1 MFEIPASLLSWFYG
15 LTNSYTIAIALIA
28 AVVMAITT
36 PLTLKSTKGMLE
48 MQKLAPE
55 MRKLQNEHR
64 NDRTKL
70 NEEMM
75 KLYQEHKVN
84 PMASCLPLLAQAPVF
99 YIMFRVLQGMAY
111 APKGAAEPVAAAV
124 WGAFDRQDEISD
136 PGFIPRYL
144 AIDSALYK
152 SLFGEQSIMT
162 LGLDLSKSAAEAVG
176 EGFGTG
182 IWYVLLVVLL
192 AVLYF
197 VQQRMVAARA
207 AISPT
212 MSVGQQ
218 KLMQYLPVF
227 FAIFQIFF
235 LAALVVFYLFQT
247 VFRIVQQAYI
257 TRAFYGHDESLGRQ
271 AQRAGEAA
279 REEAKKNPDGGGGGF
294 FAQAKRDLGGPA
306 PDGKGKGTGGPK
318 KPPSG
323 KPPSGK
329 DAKDGGAK
337 KPGPSDSNN
346 KNPKQL
352 QNGRDG
358 KGGTPPLTSKRV
370 TPPKNRP
377 TPSAGAKGRPTPSRQ
392 EAQANKARETKA
404 SKSTRPD
411 SSKKP
416 S

>member
-1 MFEIPASLLSWFYG
+1 MFEIPAALLSWFYG
-15 LTNSYTIAIALIA
+15 LTNSYTIAIGMIA

-48 MQKLAPE
+48 MQRLAPE
-55 MRKLQNEHR
+55 MRKLQNEYR

-99 YIMFRVLQGMAY
+99 YIMFRVLRGMAY
-111 APKGAAEPVAAAV
+111 EPVGAARPISDAV
-124 WGAFDRQDEISD
+124 WTAFNRPDEVAN

-144 AIDSALYK
+144 AIDSALYQ
-152 SLFGEQSIMT
+152 SLFGEQSIMS
-162 LGLDLSKSAAEAVG
+162 LGIDLSKSAAEAVA
-176 EGFGTG
+176 EGFTTG

-207 AISPT
+207 SISPT
-212 MSVGQQ
+212 MSAGQA

-235 LAALVVFYLFQT
+235 LAALVVYYLFQT

-279 REEAKKNPDGGGGGF
+279 REEAKNNPDGGGGGF
-294 FAQAKRDLGGPA
+294 FAQAKRDLAGPTPDAKGGGSKKSGNDA
-306 PDGKGKGTGGPK
+306 KGAAAK
-318 KPPSG
+318 KPP
-323 KPPSGK
+323 
-329 DAKDGGAK
+329 AGAK
-337 KPGPSDSNN
+337 GATA
-346 KNPKQL
+346 
-352 QNGRDG
+352 
-358 KGGTPPLTSKRV
+358 TPASTSKRV

-377 TPSAGAKGRPTPSRQ
+377 TPSSGAKGRPTPTRQ
-392 EAQANKARETKA
+392 EAQANKAKA
-404 SKSTRPD
+404 SKSSKGSKSSRPK
-411 SSKKP
+411 SSKK
-416 S
+416 SS

>member
-1 MFEIPASLLSWFYG
+1 MFEIPAALLSWFYG
-15 LTNSYTIAIALIA
+15 LTNSYTIAIAMIA

-55 MRKLQNEHR
+55 MRKLQNEYR

-99 YIMFRVLQGMAY
+99 YIMFRVLRGWAY
-111 APKGAAEPVAAAV
+111 RPIGAARPVSDAV
-124 WGAFDRQDEISD
+124 WGAFDRPDEVLN

-162 LGLDLSKSAAEAVG
+162 FGIDLSKSAAQAVAD
-176 EGFGTG
+176 GFGTG

-192 AVLYF
+192 AALYF

-207 AISPT
+207 SISPT
-212 MSVGQQ
+212 MSASQQ

-227 FAIFQIFF
+227 FAVFQIFF
-235 LAALVVFYLFQT
+235 LAALVVYYIFQT
-247 VFRIVQQAYI
+247 IFRIGQQAYI
-257 TRAFYGHDESLGRQ
+257 TRAFYGHDEALGRQ

-294 FAQAKRDLGGPA
+294 FSQAKRDLAGPT
-306 PDGKGKGTGGPK
+306 PDSKGTGKGKAK
-318 KPPSG
+318 SSPS
-323 KPPSGK
+323 SGK
-329 DAKDGGAK
+329 DPAPTKA
-337 KPGPSDSNN
+337 
-346 KNPKQL
+346 
-352 QNGRDG
+352 
-358 KGGTPPLTSKRV
+358 TPAASSKRV

-377 TPSAGAKGRPTPSRQ
+377 TPSSGAKGRPTPTRQ
-392 EAQANKARETKA
+392 QAQANKAKPKPS
-404 SKSTRPD
+404 SKSSRQNPPKT
-411 SSKKP
+411 SS
-416 S
+416 

>member
-1 MFEIPASLLSWFYG
+1 MFEIPAALLSWFYG
-15 LTNSYTIAIALIA
+15 ITNSFTVAIALIA
-28 AVVMAITT
+28 FVVMAITT

-48 MQKLAPE
+48 MQRLAPE
-55 MRKLQNEHR
+55 MRKLQNEYR
-64 NDRTKL
+64 NDRQKL

-99 YIMFRVLQGMAY
+99 YIMFRVLRGMAY
-111 APKGAAEPVAAAV
+111 TPRGAARPVSDAV
-124 WGAFDRQDEISD
+124 WGAFGNASEVAD

-144 AIDSALYK
+144 AIDSALYQ
-152 SLFGEQSIMT
+152 SLFGEQSIDSF
-162 LGLDLSKSAAEAVG
+162 GIDLSKSAAQAVA
-176 EGFGTG
+176 EGFGSG

-192 AVLYF
+192 GALYF

-235 LAALVVFYLFQT
+235 LSALVVYYIFQT
-247 VFRIVQQAYI
+247 LLRIAQQAYI
-257 TRAFYGHDESLGRQ
+257 TRTFYGHDESLGRQ

-279 REEAKKNPDGGGGGF
+279 REEAKKNGDGGGGL
-294 FAQAKRDLGGPA
+294 FAQAKRDLGGGAKPSKSDKPTAESSKSGKAAAPA
-306 PDGKGKGTGGPK
+306 PKRAT
-318 KPPSG
+318 
-323 KPPSGK
+323 
-329 DAKDGGAK
+329 
-337 KPGPSDSNN
+337 
-346 KNPKQL
+346 
-352 QNGRDG
+352 
-358 KGGTPPLTSKRV
+358 TSKRV

-392 EAQANKARETKA
+392 EAQANKAKA
-404 SKSTRPD
+404 AKSAKSSRPK
-411 SSKKP
+411 SSKKRT
-416 S
+416 

>member
-1 MFEIPASLLSWFYG
+1 MFEIPAALLSWFYSF
-15 LTNSYTIAIALIA
+15 TNNYTIAIAMIA

-55 MRKLQNEHR
+55 MRKLQNEYR

-99 YIMFRVLQGMAY
+99 YIMFRVLRGMAY
-111 APKGAAEPVAAAV
+111 RPIGAARPVSDAV
-124 WGAFDRQDEISD
+124 WTAFQRPDEVAN

-144 AIDSALYK
+144 AIDSALYQ
-152 SLFGEQSIMT
+152 SLFGEQSIKS
-162 LGLDLSKSAAEAVG
+162 LGIDLSKSAAEAVA

-192 AVLYF
+192 GALYF

-207 AISPT
+207 SISPT
-212 MSVGQQ
+212 MSAGQQ

-235 LAALVVFYLFQT
+235 LAALVVYYIFQT
-247 VFRIVQQAYI
+247 IFRILQQAYI

-271 AQRAGEAA
+271 AQRAGDAA
-279 REEAKKNPDGGGGGF
+279 REEAKKNPDGGGGF
-294 FAQAKRDLGGPA
+294 FAQAKRDLAGPS
-306 PDGKGKGTGGPK
+306 P
-318 KPPSG
+318 
-323 KPPSGK
+323 
-329 DAKDGGAK
+329 DAKGGGATKNAGAK
-337 KPGPSDSNN
+337 KPPAKTTSTTKAGSAS
-346 KNPKQL
+346 
-352 QNGRDG
+352 
-358 KGGTPPLTSKRV
+358 TSKRV

-377 TPSAGAKGRPTPSRQ
+377 TPSAGAKGRPTPTRQ
-392 EAQANKARETKA
+392 EAQANKAKSKKS
-404 SKSTRPD
+404 SKSSKPSRPNP
-411 SSKKP
+411 SKK
-416 S
+416 SS

>member
-1 MFEIPASLLSWFYG
+1 MFEIPAALLSWFYG
-15 LTNSYTIAIALIA
+15 LTDSYTIAIAMIA

-55 MRKLQNEHR
+55 MRKLQNEYR

-99 YIMFRVLQGMAY
+99 YIMFRVLRGMAY
-111 APKGAAEPVAAAV
+111 SPRGAAAPVADAV
-124 WGAFDRQDEISD
+124 WGAFNRPDEIAD

-152 SLFGEQSIMT
+152 SLFGEQSIMSF
-162 LGLDLSKSAAEAVG
+162 GLDLSKSAAEAVAD
-176 EGFGTG
+176 GFGTG

-192 AVLYF
+192 AGLYF

-207 AISPT
+207 SISPT
-212 MSVGQQ
+212 MSASQQ

-227 FAIFQIFF
+227 FAVFQIFF
-235 LAALVVFYLFQT
+235 LAALVVYYIFQT
-247 VFRIVQQAYI
+247 IFRIMQQAYI

-271 AQRAGEAA
+271 AQRAGDAA
-279 REEAKKNPDGGGGGF
+279 REEAKKNPDGGGGF
-294 FAQAKRDLGGPA
+294 FAQAKRDLA
-306 PDGKGKGTGGPK
+306 GTGSDTKGAGNAKNSPTK
-318 KPPSG
+318 KPAT
-323 KPPSGK
+323 KP
-329 DAKDGGAK
+329 ATDGAASK
-337 KPGPSDSNN
+337 SAPA
-346 KNPKQL
+346 
-352 QNGRDG
+352 
-358 KGGTPPLTSKRV
+358 SKRV

-377 TPSAGAKGRPTPSRQ
+377 TPSSGAKGRPTPTRQ
-392 EAQANKARETKA
+392 EAQANKTKSKKS

-411 SSKKP
+411 SSKK
-416 S
+416 SS

>member
-1 MFEIPASLLSWFYG
+1 MFEIPAALLSWFYG
-15 LTNSYTIAIALIA
+15 LTDSYTIAIAMIA

-55 MRKLQNEHR
+55 MRKLQNEYR

-99 YIMFRVLQGMAY
+99 FIMFRVMRGMAY
-111 APKGAAEPVAAAV
+111 RPVGAARPVSDAV
-124 WGAFDRQDEISD
+124 WTAFGRADEVAD

-144 AIDSALYK
+144 AVDSALYK
-152 SLFGEQSIMT
+152 SLFGEQSIMS

-176 EGFGTG
+176 DGFGSG

-192 AVLYF
+192 GALYF

-207 AISPT
+207 SISPT
-212 MSVGQQ
+212 MSAGQQ

-235 LAALVVFYLFQT
+235 LAALVVYYVFQT
-247 VFRIVQQAYI
+247 IFRIVQQAYI
-257 TRAFYGHDESLGRQ
+257 TRVFYGHDESLGRQ
-271 AQRAGEAA
+271 AQRAGAAA
-279 REEAKKNPDGGGGGF
+279 REEAKNDPDGGGGGF
-294 FAQAKRDLGGPA
+294 FAQAKRDLAGPA
-306 PDGKGKGTGGPK
+306 SDTKGAGN
-318 KPPSG
+318 
-323 KPPSGK
+323 
-329 DAKDGGAK
+329 AKNATAK
-337 KPGPSDSNN
+337 KPAAKDTTAAKAASSPM
-346 KNPKQL
+346 
-352 QNGRDG
+352 
-358 KGGTPPLTSKRV
+358 SKRV

-377 TPSAGAKGRPTPSRQ
+377 TPSSGAKGRPTPTRQ
-392 EAQANKARETKA
+392 EAQANKTKA
-404 SKSTRPD
+404 KKSSKSTRPN
-411 SSKKP
+411 SSKK
-416 S
+416 SS

>member
-1 MFEIPASLLSWFYG
+1 MFEIPAALLSWFYG
-15 LTNSYTIAIALIA
+15 LTSSYTVSIALIA

-55 MRKLQNEHR
+55 MRKLQNEYR

-99 YIMFRVLQGMAY
+99 YIMFRVLRGMAY
-111 APKGAAEPVAAAV
+111 TPRGAARPVADAV
-124 WGAFDRQDEISD
+124 WGAFQRADEVAD
-136 PGFIPRYL
+136 PGFVPRYL

-162 LGLDLSKSAAEAVG
+162 FGLDLSKSAAEAVA
-176 EGFGTG
+176 EGFGAG

-192 AVLYF
+192 GAMYF

-207 AISPT
+207 SISPT
-212 MSVGQQ
+212 MSASQQ

-227 FAIFQIFF
+227 FAVFQIFF
-235 LAALVVFYLFQT
+235 LSALVVYYIFQT
-247 VFRIVQQAYI
+247 LFRIAQQAYI

-279 REEAKKNPDGGGGGF
+279 REEAKKNPEGGGF
-294 FAQAKRDLGGPA
+294 FAQAKRDLSPSRPDSSASKKDGAGPSKKAA
-306 PDGKGKGTGGPK
+306 PAKR
-318 KPPSG
+318 S
-323 KPPSGK
+323 SN
-329 DAKDGGAK
+329 DAK
-337 KPGPSDSNN
+337 S
-346 KNPKQL
+346 
-352 QNGRDG
+352 
-358 KGGTPPLTSKRV
+358 TPSKRV
-370 TPPKNRP
+370 TPAKNRP
-377 TPSAGAKGRPTPSRQ
+377 TPSSGAKGRPTPTRQ
-392 EAQANKARETKA
+392 QAQAERNQSAKA
-404 SKSTRPD
+404 SKSN
-411 SSKKP
+411 KP
-416 S
+416 SKPSKASKSSTKPERPKPSTS